1 MNKQELIEKYED
13 KLKDIQLKFGANFK
27 TKVYEGLVEDLRQ
40 LDEPKVTIP
49 QFVADWIKE
58 GKKHCKDVSDLF
70 DFDFTNKEVGNWF
83 LQEKPFDLV
92 ARAWLDGYEIE
103 KEKQYLVKIRG
114 LISNYSILKYQ
125 SLDNS
130 WFMGS
135 KQEYDFFRFGHTRK
149 QLEEA
154 GFGWVFDCPGIE
166 IKEVKNE

>member
-49 QFVADWIKE
+49 QFVADWIEE

-103 KEKQYLVKIRG
+103 KEKRYLVKAKGVYLNSCLVFEKKNKKWFFSSIYEIDHQRG
-114 LISNYSILKYQ
+114 Y
-125 SLDNS
+125 
-130 WFMGS
+130 
-135 KQEYDFFRFGHTRK
+135 HTRK
-149 QLEEA
+149 QLEQA
-154 GFGWVFDCPGIE
+154 GFDWVFDCEGIE
-166 IKEVKNE
+166 IEEVEE